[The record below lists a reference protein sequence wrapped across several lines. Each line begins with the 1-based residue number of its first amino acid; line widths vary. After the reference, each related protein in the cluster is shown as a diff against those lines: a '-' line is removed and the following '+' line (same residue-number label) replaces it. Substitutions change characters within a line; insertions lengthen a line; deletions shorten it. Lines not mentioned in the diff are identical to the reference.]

1 MKTIEINLYSFDE
14 LSDKAKEKALKEYIE
29 NEDFSFIWEEAHE
42 KVKAFCDK
50 TIVKTY
56 QDSWLEPNF
65 NNIDDSILNLTGVRL
80 MKYFINN
87 FVFLYKR
94 KDLKSFDGHKNH
106 KMITNKTVQSKGKS
120 NGKKYCFATSNIQK
134 ETSCNLTGV
143 CYDDD
148 FLKPIYDFLQKP
160 TKNKTFE
167 DIICEC
173 FYNLKKSI
181 ENEIEAKQT
190 IEYFAEL
197 CEMNNYYFT
206 EQGEMEI

>member
-14 LSDKAKEKALKEYIE
+14 LSDKAKRKALNKHIE

-42 KVKAFCDK
+42 TVKAFCDK

-94 KDLKSFDGHKNH
+94 KYLKFFDGHKNH

-134 ETSCNLTGV
+134 ETSYNLTGC
-143 CYDDD
+143 CYDNDLLD
-148 FLKPIYDFLQKP
+148 PIYKFIQNPKDN
-160 TKNKTFE
+160 KNFE

-173 FYNLKKSI
+173 FYSLKKSI

>member
-1 MKTIEINLYSFDE
+1 MKTIEINLYQFNE
-14 LSDKAKEKALKEYIE
+14 LSEKAKRKALNKYIK

-42 KVKAFCDK
+42 TVKEFCKK
-50 TIVKTY
+50 TIIKTY
-56 QDSWLEPNF
+56 QNSWLEPNF

-80 MKYFINN
+80 LKYFINN
-87 FVFLYKR
+87 FDFLYKP
-94 KDLKSFDGHKNH
+94 KYLKYYDDHKTH
-106 KMITNKTVQSKGKS
+106 RMIKNKIAINTG
-120 NGKKYCFATSNIQK
+120 NKYCIAYSNIQK

-148 FLKPIYDFLQKP
+148 LLDPIYKFIQNPKDN
-160 TKNKTFE
+160 KNFE

-197 CEMNNYYFT
+197 CEGNDYYFT
-206 EQGEMEI
+206 EQGEMKI

>member
-14 LSDKAKEKALKEYIE
+14 LSDKAKRKALKEYIE
-29 NEDFSFIWEEAHE
+29 NEDFYYIWEEAHE
-42 KVKAFCDK
+42 TVKAFCDK

-87 FVFLYKR
+87 FDFLYKP
-94 KDLKSFDGHKNH
+94 KYLKSYDDHKTH
-106 KMITNKTVQSKGKS
+106 RMIKNIIALNTGNKYSLA
-120 NGKKYCFATSNIQK
+120 YSNIQK

-167 DIICEC
+167 DIISDC
-173 FYNLKKSI
+173 FYCLKKSI
-181 ENEIEAKQT
+181 ENEIEYMQSM
-190 IEYFAEL
+190 EYFNEL

-206 EQGEMEI
+206 EQ